1 MEDHTQTNK
10 SSPSP
15 NPNPNPN
22 PNTVTREKQKN
33 NDTKKKKKK
42 DQFEFCKVCKLNHDQ
57 GRHHNYFPNHT
68 KSLSSFISR
77 FQSKLSDLRFFLNNP
92 SLLRPDHASR
102 NRLWCVFCDSDIG
115 EVGSSFACG
124 NAINHLASVDHLK
137 NLKDFLWK
145 YGSGKD
151 CVDSFRISEA
161 DLAKW
166 EKKCKSL
173 KSEAASEGSR
183 GLLIGHSNGM
193 RDIRHPIQNYLRL
206 ALFYMMLIRIL
217 LRAHKWIQIH
227 GV

>member
-1 MEDHTQTNK
+1 MENETQAK
-10 SSPSP
+10 KLSPSPSPSPSP
-15 NPNPNPN
+15 NLNN
-22 PNTVTREKQKN
+22 VTKEKQKN
-33 NDTKKKKKK
+33 SDKKKNKKK
-42 DQFEFCKVCKLNHDQ
+42 YQFEFCKVCKLNHDQ
-57 GRHHNYFPNHT
+57 GRRHNYLPNHI
-68 KSLSSFISR
+68 KSLSSFLSR
-77 FQSKLSDLRFFLNNP
+77 FQSKLSDIRFFLKNP
-92 SLLRPDHASR
+92 SFLRPEHASR
-102 NRLWCVFCDSDIG
+102 NRLWCVFCDSDID
-115 EVGSSFACG
+115 EVGSSFACC
-124 NAINHLASVDHLK
+124 NAINHLASVNHLK

-145 YGSGKD
+145 YGGGKD
-151 CVDSFRISEA
+151 RVDSFSISEA